1 MGATLVD
8 VVMRGPVGVDG
19 HAADRILHRLAH
31 VSCASWADRELPSID
46 GTAAAPVPVMRTMV
60 MLAIAG
66 GLWASRAAALTD
78 APRSETPR
86 ATDLLRAER
95 LAEEVRRRLELPPA
109 RVEAGWRR
117 GGQGWRRKEPV
128 AKVATDG
135 DVIIN
140 VKPAKSPR

>member
-1 MGATLVD
+1 
-8 VVMRGPVGVDG
+8 
-19 HAADRILHRLAH
+19 
-31 VSCASWADRELPSID
+31 
-46 GTAAAPVPVMRTMV
+46 MRTMV

-66 GLWASRAAALTD
+66 SLWVSRASALTD
-78 APRSETPR
+78 APRNETPR

-140 VKPAKSPR
+140 VKPPRRPAAPR

>member
-1 MGATLVD
+1 
-8 VVMRGPVGVDG
+8 
-19 HAADRILHRLAH
+19 
-31 VSCASWADRELPSID
+31 
-46 GTAAAPVPVMRTMV
+46 MV

-66 GLWASRAAALTD
+66 GLWVSRASALAD

-95 LAEEVRRRLELPPA
+95 QAEEVRRRLELPPA

-128 AKVATDG
+128 AKLATDG

-140 VKPAKSPR
+140 VKPPKRPAAPR